1 MIKTTPFIKETWAKL
16 APFWGMFYF
25 AALLLLTH
33 FAWKYSFSESLRMGG
48 EAQVWL
54 WQTFDC
60 TAFFNKIAD
69 IQCQFIDWM
78 FKDVF
83 GIDGYT
89 LRGHRFYNVL
99 PERSVV
105 GIVWSCSGMKQLFIF
120 TVMLLFYPYGHKHK
134 LWAIPVFGLIM
145 WLLNMVRLMVLL
157 YHTQQVPADFE
168 LWHEGSKYVFYAIM
182 FGCWVFWEDIV
193 KKYASCS

>member
-134 LWAIPVFGLIM
+134 LWAIPVFGLFM

-193 KKYASCS
+193 KKYASCN